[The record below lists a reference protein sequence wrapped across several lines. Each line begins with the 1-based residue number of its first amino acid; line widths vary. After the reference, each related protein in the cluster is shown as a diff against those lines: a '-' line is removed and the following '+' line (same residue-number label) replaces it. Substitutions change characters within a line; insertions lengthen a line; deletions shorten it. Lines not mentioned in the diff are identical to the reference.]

1 MREAI
6 ADYIAN
12 VANVLNNNYTITDG
26 KLTLKNINVDHN
38 VIRAQIEGLTQIK
51 FENLNS
57 NFDTVRYSNFY
68 HKITLFKIV
77 LLMK

>member
-6 ADYIAN
+6 TDYIAN

-57 NFDTVRYSNFY
+57 NFDTVRYSDFY
-68 HKITLFKIV
+68 HKITLFK
-77 LLMK
+77 K